1 MRRILRCASNENSS
15 LLAFHFFAWIP
26 APFFIIFH
34 FHPQSILVIQP
45 CWIEQFLS
53 NFEIPY
59 SRINPLDLRFYMRF
73 WRIFCFISWI
83 FQGNLFFC
91 KIFSRWISKVCF
103 QKVNPYDAA
112 SVSRQY
118 FNISDLARAC
128 LSSTTASNP
137 DSAILITSDITD
149 PTSLVAWLPMP
160 FFRSDVGTK
169 AFRKDASEVHF
180 VIFQR
185 ERKQIADF
193 NFRPPSQATP
203 EIAPSY
209 SPNES
214 VSPDI
219 SLEPTTPDP
228 ILTPDPVIEFI
239 PNGNAYPEANS
250 PCQMTNGHGSM
261 LDFTAPV
268 RSGSGIL
275 ERRLTETPDEGVRS
289 QSSSLSPSIEQV
301 SPSRIIGYHVL
312 FYLLCYRYH
321 HLVWLLWTPAGKLL
335 SNIKLSV
342 CVLLAEVRQ
351 LACHFSAPPCFCLIS
366 LSSYL
371 FYLPS
376 EKRARVTTVVK
387 RKEIEISRGICAFSG
402 F

>member
-1 MRRILRCASNENSS
+1 MMQHQSRGSISTYPTLLEPVCRRRLPPTPTRRSSSPRILPTPPPLSPDYRCPSS
-15 LLAFHFFAWIP
+15 AATLERKPSGRMLP
-26 APFFIIFH
+26 RFI
-34 FHPQSILVIQP
+34 
-45 CWIEQFLS
+45 LS
-53 NFEIPY
+53 Y
-59 SRINPLDLRFYMRF
+59 
-73 WRIFCFISWI
+73 
-83 FQGNLFFC
+83 
-91 KIFSRWISKVCF
+91 
-103 QKVNPYDAA
+103 
-112 SVSRQY
+112 
-118 FNISDLARAC
+118 
-128 LSSTTASNP
+128 
-137 DSAILITSDITD
+137 
-149 PTSLVAWLPMP
+149 
-160 FFRSDVGTK
+160 
-169 AFRKDASEVHF
+169 FRK
-180 VIFQR
+180 
-185 ERKQIADF
+185 KTTNF
-193 NFRPPSQATP
+193 NFRPPSQTTP